1 MEESKNVKDTYL
13 SFVIGLE
20 YFAVNVGKV
29 LEVLERQTINQVP
42 NAPTYIKGVLNFR
55 GDIISVVES
64 RVKFGLGNRP
74 DDAKF
79 VIIVL
84 ELFRGSETY
93 MIGVM
98 VDKVMDVLLIP
109 TVQIK
114 PVPKMENTT
123 DTEFVDGV
131 VQIDSK
137 FIMLLNVDKI
147 FSQNE
152 ISLANELSNIK
163 SVI

>member
-1 MEESKNVKDTYL
+1 
-13 SFVIGLE
+13 
-20 YFAVNVGKV
+20 
-29 LEVLERQTINQVP
+29 
-42 NAPTYIKGVLNFR
+42 
-55 GDIISVVES
+55 
-64 RVKFGLGNRP
+64 
-74 DDAKF
+74 
-79 VIIVL
+79 VL